1 MTLRKLVTTEYLKG
15 SGALMAGS
23 EWDLGG
29 TEDWTGGSVSGCDI
43 LCLTRRMMTLSR
55 DHDLGWGQ
63 SR

>member
-1 MTLRKLVTTEYLKG
+1 
-15 SGALMAGS
+15 MAGS